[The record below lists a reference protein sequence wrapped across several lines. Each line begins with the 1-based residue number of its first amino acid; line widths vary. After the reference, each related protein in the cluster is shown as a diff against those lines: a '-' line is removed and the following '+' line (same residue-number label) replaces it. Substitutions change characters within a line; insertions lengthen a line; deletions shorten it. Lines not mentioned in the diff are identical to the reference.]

1 MRIPTY
7 DGLQVGLNTL
17 PQPRMQPG
25 EVVDTA
31 GRQAQ
36 AVGQSMQQAG
46 QEAGRLALQMQ
57 EQDND
62 ARLNGKLNAM
72 KEESI
77 RLEHDKEVGFRMQK
91 GENALKRPDNKSLED
106 EYSESLNQ
114 YMDSLMQDLPPA
126 LASRFQAQAQG
137 MVISLRE
144 RAMVHR
150 NQEFEKHNLAQ
161 NEAIINTAAREIAIN
176 PGDDKVLESA
186 MSRIRASVGQMADI
200 AGHPPEW
207 KENAIRKAT
216 SGAITAAIGQ
226 LVDKDPH
233 GASAYLDKHL
243 DKMDFADVTRVREV
257 IQIAVEN
264 KNADDAADAIYSGA
278 EPTGTPVY
286 QTGGKGAR
294 GIRNNNP
301 GNIVKSGIQWSG
313 QVQGNDSRFVSFRT
327 PQAGI
332 AALGKNLIAYQT
344 KHGLSTVRGIIGR
357 WAPPNENNTG
367 AYVNKVAKEMGVD
380 ADARLNLRD
389 PATLQ
394 ALTVAIIRHE
404 NGGNPYSKEV
414 VSGGVA
420 AALGRAALPATA
432 TTSAPTTKPAQSGKR
447 SLGAMLAQA
456 DAITNPRE
464 RERTKAQIRSRFAQD
479 DAAEKEQYGL
489 LLERSAEAAF
499 QYPGAYVNIPSAD
512 WQRLKPEDREKLKA
526 GLPKADDPQ
535 LMFALTM
542 NPALLRED
550 VLLGNRHLMTESTFR
565 QLMGKVK
572 TLDSE
577 QKVLAVSFDAEHFKD
592 VMNKAGLGDML
603 QGTAHSTVKAEVT
616 ALKTAIDF
624 EIDAQQKARGRTLT
638 MDEKLQIM
646 TQMVKP
652 VKVKAVR
659 TGLFG
664 TGFLGGGKTTMD
676 KRVWQVENPNNI
688 VIPAATRQAIVAGL
702 RQRGM
707 PVTEQDVMAAYLRIE
722 ENP

>member
-1 MRIPTY
+1 MRIPAY
-7 DGLQVGLNTL
+7 DDLRVGLNQL
-17 PQPRMQPG
+17 PTPAMRSG
-25 EVVDTA
+25 EVQDTA
-31 GRQAQ
+31 SRQIA
-36 AVGQSMQQAG
+36 AAG
-46 QEAGRLALQMQ
+46 QGLQRAGQDLTKHVLEVQNEVNEAMLA
-57 EQDND
+57 
-62 ARLNGKLNAM
+62 GKLNNIKDKA
-72 KEESI
+72 I
-77 RLEHDKEVGFRMQK
+77 DLEHNRQTGFRMLK
-91 GENALKRPDNKSLED
+91 GGQALTRPDNQTLED
-106 EYSESLNQ
+106 EYSGALQKFIDQQGEGLA
-114 YMDSLMQDLPPA
+114 PA
-126 LASRFQAQAQG
+126 VLSRYREQTG
-137 MVISLRE
+137 NMVNGLRE

-150 NQEFEKHNLAQ
+150 NGEFVTYTVKQ
-161 NEAIINTAAREIAIN
+161 NEAIIATAAREIAIN